1 MGKRVSLLIGILF
14 LLGIKSATSQTV
26 YGRVTDEFNSPLPFV
41 TVTVKGET
49 LGTTT
54 DLEGGYTLDLG
65 GISSIIVFSFIGYNE
80 VEKHTDGGELNA
92 VLGSKTEMLE
102 VAEVVTRVNKNNEVI
117 LLLDKKEEISIESS
131 IGSVELKKKGISNAQ
146 EGLKKVSGVTF
157 NSNRINNRGS

>member
-41 TVTVKGET
+41 TVTIKGET

-54 DLEGGYTLDLG
+54 DLEGEYILDLG
-65 GISSIIVFSFIGYNE
+65 GVSSVVVFSFIGYNE
-80 VEKHTDGGELNA
+80 VEKNTNGGELN
-92 VLGSKTEMLE
+92 VILGSKTEMLE

-117 LLLDKKEEISIESS
+117 Y
-131 IGSVELKKKGISNAQ
+131 LKNKN
-146 EGLKKVSGVTF
+146 LF
-157 NSNRINNRGS
+157 Y